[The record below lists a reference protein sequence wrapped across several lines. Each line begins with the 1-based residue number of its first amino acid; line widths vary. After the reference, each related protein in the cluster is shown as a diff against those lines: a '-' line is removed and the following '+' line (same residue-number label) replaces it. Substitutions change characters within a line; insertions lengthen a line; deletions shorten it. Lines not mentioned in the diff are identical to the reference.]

1 MSEARIFESLIIINE
16 RIEGLLARLDYT
28 AQDAANAQSDL
39 YVFTSIM
46 KSGKIKNINKE
57 GKKVWE
63 MFGDHVPH
71 NRRELMKGSLKPCV
85 ETFLQI
91 AEIPDLVCQV
101 LKTVA
106 ETNLVLDLNINLTLT
121 QQVLKMVSQTTSLF
135 IIMYMHKHLHII
147 PEIYSRLLGQHDD
160 ELEVSLRPVSCFP
173 DCQQIL
179 FRSLIIRSNN
189 TAELWR
195 HSPPFSSLISLS
207 LPRYF

>member
-160 ELEVSLRPVSCFP
+160 ELEVSLS
-173 DCQQIL
+173 QL
-179 FRSLIIRSNN
+179 
-189 TAELWR
+189 
-195 HSPPFSSLISLS
+195 
-207 LPRYF
+207 